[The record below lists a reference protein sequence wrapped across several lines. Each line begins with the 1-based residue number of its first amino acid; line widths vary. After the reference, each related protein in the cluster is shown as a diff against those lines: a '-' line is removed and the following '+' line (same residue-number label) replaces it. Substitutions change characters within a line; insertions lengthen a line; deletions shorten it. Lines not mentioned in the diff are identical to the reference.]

1 MATVAQKGEA
11 KRLGIPRVSKLL
23 TLTMAA
29 GANVDDSFTPPAGS
43 TGVIFRWATATAF
56 TGTPTNINLSIGT
69 SAGGQ
74 QYVANTDVKAASGW
88 TNATEATSNV
98 AELVASTGLPLYV
111 RLAASGGTNPAGT
124 AYLLVEYT
132 PPAA

>member
-1 MATVAQKGEA
+1 MASVAQKNEA
-11 KRLGIPRVSKLL
+11 KRLGIARASKLI

-29 GANVDDSFTPPAGS
+29 GAAVDTSFTPPAGS

-56 TGTPTNINLSIGT
+56 TGSPTNINLTVGT
-69 SAGGQ
+69 AAAGGQ
-74 QYVANTDVKAASGW
+74 YVAAVDVKAATGW
-88 TNATEATSNV
+88 TSAAEATSNV

-111 RLAASGGTNPAGT
+111 SLAAVGGTNPAGT